1 MIRSNSCDYNDAC
14 IHVKATVPNTGTTVD
29 PNNRNKKVILKN
41 CAPLTNCI
49 CETN

>member
-14 IHVKATVPNTGTTVD
+14 ILVKATVPNTGTTVD